1 MRRKG
6 WQKYCEPTDEN
17 NAALQRPQMRGS
29 QLPIAEQLPYS
40 GGPGM
45 PGPYN
50 SINIGSLLFI
60 KYLLQY

>member
-1 MRRKG
+1 MKITQPCRGRR
-6 WQKYCEPTDEN
+6 C
-17 NAALQRPQMRGS
+17 AALS
-29 QLPIAEQLPYS
+29 FPIAEQFPYS

-60 KYLLQY
+60 KYLLQ